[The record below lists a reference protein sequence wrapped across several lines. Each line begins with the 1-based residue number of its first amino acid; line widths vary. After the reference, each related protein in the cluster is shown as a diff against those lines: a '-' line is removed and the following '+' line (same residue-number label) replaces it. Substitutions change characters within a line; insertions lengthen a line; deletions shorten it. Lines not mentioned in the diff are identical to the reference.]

1 MDVLVLV
8 VDRVRADLL
17 GRREVGVVEQAS
29 GRVYVPEDVP
39 AGMRTTKVAL
49 AAAPPGMSPIICGS
63 DSTAMPLVP
72 TRPTVTDLA
81 VFGRSVRS
89 TTVEPTI
96 LDSMRPEFWMTTFN
110 GTVWPAGTSFDPAIE
125 AESAGPP
132 DVYFAPAAAGDATS
146 MKIRNRAAMSCGGMY
161 GSVLTAFI
169 GAR

>member
-1 MDVLVLV
+1 M
-8 VDRVRADLL
+8 
-17 GRREVGVVEQAS
+17 
-29 GRVYVPEDVP
+29 YVPEDVP
-39 AGMRTTKVAL
+39 AGMRTTNVAL

-96 LDSMRPEFWMTTFN
+96 FDSMRPEFWMTTFN

-125 AESAGPP
+125 AESSGPP
-132 DVYFAPAAAGDATS
+132 DVYFAPAATGDA
-146 MKIRNRAAMSCGGMY
+146 MRAATRSAATAHPIAVRRIPLVGMRTDSDTICPY
-161 GSVLTAFI
+161 TNDIRIFN
-169 GAR
+169 